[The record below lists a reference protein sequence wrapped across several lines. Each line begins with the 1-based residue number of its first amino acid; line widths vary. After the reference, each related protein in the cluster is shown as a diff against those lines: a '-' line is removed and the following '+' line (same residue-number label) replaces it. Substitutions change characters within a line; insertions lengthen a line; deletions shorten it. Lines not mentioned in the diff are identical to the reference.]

1 MCDGRNWALR
11 NHGLVAQTVA
21 VTLTLLPNGPSPAE
35 QLTDLV
41 ALGRERGSLTMA
53 DVMVALDRA
62 DLPPEAIDAAV
73 HALAYERVDVLDQ
86 PAEDDTFTEAGIRQ
100 A

>member
-1 MCDGRNWALR
+1 MT
-11 NHGLVAQTVA
+11 QTVA
-21 VTLTLLPNGPSPAE
+21 VTLTVLTNGPTPAD

-41 ALGRERGSLTMA
+41 AQGRERGSLTMA

-73 HALAYERVDVLDQ
+73 RALADEGIDVLDV
-86 PAEDDTFTEAGIRQ
+86 PR
-100 A
+100 

>member
-1 MCDGRNWALR
+1 M
-11 NHGLVAQTVA
+11 VAQTVA
-21 VTLTLLPNGPSPAE
+21 VTLTVLPNTSSPAE

-53 DVMVALDRA
+53 DVMVALDRN

-73 HALAYERVDVLDQ
+73 RALAEEGVDVLDVL
-86 PAEDDTFTEAGIRQ
+86 A
-100 A
+100 